1 MRIYQMN
8 PIHAR
13 RPPFLKLIATAAL
26 ALALIVLLALM
37 GRSLLLFGQNAQ
49 VALTYPYNLNYGEG
63 PLLDQA
69 ARLARGE
76 GLYSLTTPP
85 YLITNYPPVFMLA
98 VAPFVDS
105 YGPSFLYGRVISLI
119 SMAACVGLL
128 AALLYAV
135 TADRLASLIGGGL
148 LLVIPYILYW
158 SPLARID
165 SLALALSLGGLYLAV
180 RATPTR
186 EPLFP
191 AALLLALAA
200 YTRQTY
206 LLAAPLAAFVWVTRM
221 NGWARGLTLMVWLGV
236 LVVGSFAALVVW
248 TQGGIWFHVITANAN
263 SPDFTIMAHYAREVA
278 RYLPV
283 LLLMLAVFLV
293 VGLFARARS
302 WWLVAPYAL
311 GGLGTAMT
319 IAKIGSDV
327 NYLYELSAALCLS
340 AGALLAL
347 ARRAKHGRR
356 ALSALLIAGLAL
368 QVWMATDLSLRR
380 YMPITAE
387 RVARRPMTDAL
398 FTGISARSDVILAD
412 EAMGLLALSGQP
424 LAFQPFEMSA
434 LASAGLWD
442 QSSFIER
449 LARGVYPTILVYNPS
464 LNPSLRQERW
474 TPAMLRAL
482 NTYYRPLDLIGETT
496 VYTYA
501 AR

>member
-1 MRIYQMN
+1 MKI
-8 PIHAR
+8 
-13 RPPFLKLIATAAL
+13 LATFAL
-26 ALALIVLLALM
+26 ALALIALVVMM
-37 GRSLLLFGQNAQ
+37 GRALLLFEQNAQ
-49 VALTYPYNLNYGEG
+49 LALAYPYNLNYGEG

-69 ARLARGE
+69 ARLARSE

-85 YLITNYPPVFMLA
+85 YLITNYPPLYMLT

-105 YGPSFLYGRVISLI
+105 YGPSFLYGRVISLLSI
-119 SMAACVGLL
+119 GLSVGLL
-128 AALLYAV
+128 AGLLYVV
-135 TADRLASLIGGGL
+135 TGDWLASVIGGGL
-148 LLVIPYILYW
+148 LPAIPYIFYW
-158 SPLARID
+158 APLARID

-191 AALLLALAA
+191 AALLLALAV

-206 LLAAPLAAFVWVTRM
+206 LLAAPLAAFVWVVRM
-221 NGWARGLTLMVWLGV
+221 NGWMRGLALIVWLGV
-236 LVVGSFAALVVW
+236 LVVGSFVVLLVW
-248 TQGGIWFHVITANAN
+248 TQGGIWFHLITANAN
-263 SPDFTIMAHYAREVA
+263 ALDAEILIHYAREVA

-283 LLLMLAVFLV
+283 LLLMLALFLV
-293 VGLFARARS
+293 AGLFTRAPS

-311 GGLGTAMT
+311 GGLGTALT

-347 ARRAKHGRR
+347 VRTARRGRTVLR
-356 ALSALLIAGLAL
+356 ALLVAGLAL
-368 QVWMATDLSLRR
+368 QVGTAVDLSARR
-380 YMPITAE
+380 YAPITAE

-398 FTGISARSDVILAD
+398 FIGIRARTGVIVAD

-434 LASAGLWD
+434 LARAGLWD
-442 QSSFIER
+442 QSGFIER
-449 LARGVYPTILVYNPS
+449 LARGVYPTILIYNPS

-496 VYTYA
+496 IYSYA